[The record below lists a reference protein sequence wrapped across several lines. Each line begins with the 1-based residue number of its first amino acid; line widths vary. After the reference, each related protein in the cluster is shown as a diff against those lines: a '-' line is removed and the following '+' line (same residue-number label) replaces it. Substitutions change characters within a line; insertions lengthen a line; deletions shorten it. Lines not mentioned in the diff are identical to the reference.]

1 MCRER
6 GVPKNF
12 VSYTCLDTLT
22 RIVPA
27 LNSVSSFV
35 MTVSPTNVTTFGSL
49 FLNMHVVL
57 SAVVLNV
64 SMGFAETGQH

>member
-1 MCRER
+1 MR
-6 GVPKNF
+6 
-12 VSYTCLDTLT
+12 YTLT

-57 SAVVLNV
+57 SAVVLNA